1 MKYTI
6 IKYGKEERENL
17 LKKDNFRKKCCILT
31 NKKYNQ
37 LCLIYIIY
45 ILIVIIFIL
54 SIFLIILIKNNSKSL
69 LSSYKNNK
77 VCLCTLGKKE
87 NKYAREFVEH
97 YHKYGI
103 DKIIIYDNNDLE
115 GENFEAVLSDYIKDK
130 YVEIKNFRGKT
141 TIQLKILNDC
151 YKNNNKIFDW
161 FAMFDMDEFIF
172 LKNFKNIKSFLND
185 KRFKRCNLIHLNRVF
200 HTDNDQIYYKN
211 RSLFQR
217 FPKYKTKITSVK
229 PIVRGHLNNIN
240 IKSQHA
246 INYKYKACDGFGHY
260 INQTSKKADFKYYYL
275 DHFFFKSTEEYIEKI
290 NRGDCYYAL
299 NKKIKFNKIKFYFSH
314 NKMTFKKINLLE
326 KKTGI
331 NLNFFRNKL
340 NNNEEIKI

>member
-1 MKYTI
+1 
-6 IKYGKEERENL
+6 
-17 LKKDNFRKKCCILT
+17 
-31 NKKYNQ
+31 
-37 LCLIYIIY
+37 
-45 ILIVIIFIL
+45 
-54 SIFLIILIKNNSKSL
+54 
-69 LSSYKNNK
+69 
-77 VCLCTLGKKE
+77 
-87 NKYAREFVEH
+87 
-97 YHKYGI
+97 
-103 DKIIIYDNNDLE
+103 LE
-115 GENFEAVLSDYIKDK
+115 GEKFEAVLPDYIKDK

-246 INYKYKACDGFGHY
+246 I
-260 INQTSKKADFKYYYL
+260 
-275 DHFFFKSTEEYIEKI
+275 KS
-290 NRGDCYYAL
+290 
-299 NKKIKFNKIKFYFSH
+299 
-314 NKMTFKKINLLE
+314 
-326 KKTGI
+326 
-331 NLNFFRNKL
+331 
-340 NNNEEIKI
+340 

>member
-1 MKYTI
+1 M
-6 IKYGKEERENL
+6 
-17 LKKDNFRKKCCILT
+17 
-31 NKKYNQ
+31 
-37 LCLIYIIY
+37 
-45 ILIVIIFIL
+45 IIFIL

-115 GENFEAVLSDYIKDK
+115 GEKFEAVLSDYITDK

-246 INYKYKACDGFGHY
+246 INIIIFF
-260 INQTSKKADFKYYYL
+260 QTL
-275 DHFFFKSTEEYIEKI
+275 
-290 NRGDCYYAL
+290 
-299 NKKIKFNKIKFYFSH
+299 
-314 NKMTFKKINLLE
+314 
-326 KKTGI
+326 
-331 NLNFFRNKL
+331 
-340 NNNEEIKI
+340 

>member
-1 MKYTI
+1 M
-6 IKYGKEERENL
+6 
-17 LKKDNFRKKCCILT
+17 
-31 NKKYNQ
+31 
-37 LCLIYIIY
+37 
-45 ILIVIIFIL
+45 
-54 SIFLIILIKNNSKSL
+54 SIFLIILIKNNSKSR

-87 NKYAREFVEH
+87 NKYAREYVEH

-115 GENFEAVLSDYIKDK
+115 GEKFEAVLSDYIKDK

-200 HTDNDQIYYKN
+200 HTDNDQIY
-211 RSLFQR
+211 
-217 FPKYKTKITSVK
+217 
-229 PIVRGHLNNIN
+229 
-240 IKSQHA
+240 
-246 INYKYKACDGFGHY
+246 
-260 INQTSKKADFKYYYL
+260 
-275 DHFFFKSTEEYIEKI
+275 
-290 NRGDCYYAL
+290 
-299 NKKIKFNKIKFYFSH
+299 
-314 NKMTFKKINLLE
+314 
-326 KKTGI
+326 
-331 NLNFFRNKL
+331 
-340 NNNEEIKI
+340 